1 MTRVYLV
8 DDQTLVRQGVRSL
21 LELSANIQVVGEA
34 SSGAQALADIP
45 TVQADVVLMDIRMP
59 GMSGIETLRQLRAAG
74 QLVPVMMLTT
84 FDDHQSV
91 LDALQQGA
99 VGYVLKDIALETL
112 VEAIETVATG
122 GRWIQPA
129 VTERMLQGLQQGTF
143 AQSVQAA
150 ESTAAKPEALSDKE
164 LAVLRLMASGLS
176 NREIAEALFKSEG
189 TVKNQ
194 VSTIMA
200 KLGVRDRTRAVL
212 KALEAGLI

>member
-1 MTRVYLV
+1 MIRVYLV
-8 DDQTLVRQGVRSL
+8 DDQTLVRQGVSSL
-21 LELSANIQVVGEA
+21 LALSNNIQVVGEA
-34 SSGAQALADIP
+34 SSGAQALTDIGNQQP
-45 TVQADVVLMDIRMP
+45 DVVLMDIRMP
-59 GMSGIETLRQLRAAG
+59 GMSGIDTLQQLRAAG
-74 QLVPVMMLTT
+74 QTVPVMMLTT
-84 FDDHQSV
+84 FDDHRSV

-99 VGYVLKDIALETL
+99 AGYVLKDVALETL
-112 VEAIETVATG
+112 VQAIETVAMG

-129 VTERMLQGLQQGTF
+129 VTERMLQGLQQGTLL
-143 AQSVQAA
+143 
-150 ESTAAKPEALSDKE
+150 EPIGLEKTEALSDKE